1 MKAVILYGPG
11 NIEVKEVPNVKPK
24 EKEVL
29 IKVKNCGVCG
39 TDISLFKGD
48 YPGNYPVIIG
58 HEFSGEVIQVGKD
71 VSNVNIGEHVT
82 VDPNFV
88 CHSCFFCRDGKEH
101 LCNNLSSM
109 GVHCNG
115 ADAEYCV
122 VNQSNIYK
130 LPKNLS
136 FEEAAFTEP
145 LACAIH
151 GTDLANIQSGDTVL
165 VIGAG
170 SMGNLITQCASL
182 HGAANIIV
190 SEPISERRKKALE
203 NGATYCLD
211 PSNQDIKAEV
221 MMIDPNG
228 ADVIFEA
235 AGNSEAQAMCI
246 SMVKKGGT
254 IVYFGCSP
262 KDHLIKI
269 NPFIINENELKIL
282 GSFNN
287 QFSTSRAIELLS
299 KKKIKVENLI
309 TNRLALKDYLQ
320 VFEILDNR
328 EALKIMVYMD

>member
-11 NIEVKEVPNVKPK
+11 NMEVKEVPNVKPK
-24 EKEVL
+24 KDEVL

-39 TDISLFKGD
+39 TDISLFKGN

-58 HEFSGEVIQVGKD
+58 HEFSGEVTQVGKN
-71 VSNVNIGEHVT
+71 VSNINIGEHVT

-88 CHSCFFCRDGKEH
+88 CHSCFFCRNGKEH

-109 GVHCNG
+109 GVHRNG

-122 VNQSNIYK
+122 VNQSNVYK

-136 FEEAAFTEP
+136 FEEAAFSEP
-145 LACAIH
+145 LACALH
-151 GTDLANIQSGDTVL
+151 GTDLANIKTGDTVL

-170 SMGNLITQCASL
+170 SMGNLIIQCARL

-190 SEPISERRKKALE
+190 SEPISEKRKKALE

-228 ADVIFEA
+228 VDVVFEV
-235 AGNSEAQAMCI
+235 AGNSEAQAICI

-262 KDHLIKI
+262 KDNLIKI
-269 NPFIINENELKIL
+269 NPFIVNDKELKIL

-299 KKKIKVENLI
+299 KKKIKVKNLI

-320 VFEILDNR
+320 VFEVLDNKNT
-328 EALKIMVYMD
+328 LKIMLYMN